1 MQDTLAIIFAILH
14 DDYGISIELTADTL
28 LSDVG
33 IDSVDTI
40 GFLFSLE
47 EKTGVKIP
55 DAELNSDKLRTLGQF
70 ARYVYDNRA

>member
-1 MQDTLAIIFAILH
+1 MQDTLAIIFAILR
-14 DDYGISIELTADTL
+14 DDYGISIELTADTV

-47 EKTGVKIP
+47 ERTGVKIP
-55 DAELNSDKLRTLGQF
+55 DADLNTDKLRTLGQF
-70 ARYVYDNRA
+70 ARYVDDNRA